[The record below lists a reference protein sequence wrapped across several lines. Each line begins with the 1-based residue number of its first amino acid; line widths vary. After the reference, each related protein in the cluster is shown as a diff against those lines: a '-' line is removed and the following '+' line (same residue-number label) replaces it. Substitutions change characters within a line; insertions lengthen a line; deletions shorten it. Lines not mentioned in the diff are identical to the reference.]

1 MQKLTGAQLLVRCLI
16 DQGVDTIFG
25 YPGGTVLDIYD
36 AASAPREIY
45 VLEADVQPGNSGGPL
60 LDGDGEVLGVVFARG
75 TGTDEVRG
83 YAITT
88 DELTPVL
95 GSVTADSPSVSSGTC
110 TG

>member
-1 MQKLTGAQLLVRCLI
+1 MA
-16 DQGVDTIFG
+16 
-25 YPGGTVLDIYD
+25 TVPVPDIYD

-60 LDGDGEVLGVVFARG
+60 LDGDGKVLGVVFARG